1 LDSKKMD
8 RRIKMTIIILQNT
21 LIECL
26 KENHISKISVKMLCE
41 KSDINRSTFY
51 SHFENQ
57 YKLLE
62 YIYKECVANIKKYM
76 QNQNLKDKKSISYK
90 TLYRILDYIK
100 QNSSLFKSL
109 LSNNCDIDIQNE
121 IFYEFLDYQNYN
133 NIDDKTKDY
142 LTSFGMSGCISVIQK
157 WLKDDMI
164 ESTEKISEI
173 LIHALDK
180 GVTNSDYKF

>member
-1 LDSKKMD
+1 MD

-100 QNSSLFKSL
+100 QNSSLLSL
-109 LSNNCDIDIQNE
+109 
-121 IFYEFLDYQNYN
+121 Y
-133 NIDDKTKDY
+133 
-142 LTSFGMSGCISVIQK
+142 
-157 WLKDDMI
+157 
-164 ESTEKISEI
+164 
-173 LIHALDK
+173 
-180 GVTNSDYKF
+180 